1 MNPSCQTTG
10 SKTLEFKVFST
21 HVGSMVQDVLPNNLP
36 QNTADCS
43 VFHLNANH
51 GAMLH
56 STQVVPK
63 HCNSQ
68 CFPPNANNGKTLLA
82 KQLAPKQ
89 LEFTVFSTHV
99 GSMVQDF
106 LPDGLLQNT
115 GICGVFHSCWFNG
128 SRDLPGQHVPNAVN
142 CSVCTRFET
151 MVPAVLR
158 NNLPTNT
165 ANYSAFRP

>member
-36 QNTADCS
+36 QNTADYS
-43 VFHLNANH
+43 VFHPKCKPWGNASFH
-51 GAMLH
+51 TSSSKTLQF
-56 STQVVPK
+56 TV
-63 HCNSQ
+63 
-68 CFPPNANNGKTLLA
+68 FPPKCKQWKNPSCQTTGSKTLEL
-82 KQLAPKQ
+82 
-89 LEFTVFSTHV
+89 TVFSTHA

-128 SRDLPGQHVPNAVN
+128 SRALPGQHVPNAVN